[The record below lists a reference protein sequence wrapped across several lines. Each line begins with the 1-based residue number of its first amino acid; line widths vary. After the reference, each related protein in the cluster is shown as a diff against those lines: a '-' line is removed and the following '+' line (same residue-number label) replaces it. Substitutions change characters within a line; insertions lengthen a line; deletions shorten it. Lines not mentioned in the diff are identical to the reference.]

1 MINACIFDLDGV
13 IVDTAHYHFMA
24 WRRLAGELGVD
35 LTEQENEKLKGVSRM
50 DSLEIILKLGGITKN
65 EQEKEALASKKN
77 NWFVEYIHSMKSNE
91 IFPGVKE
98 LIQQIRASGRKI
110 ALASSSK
117 NAETV
122 IELLGIAPLFDV
134 MIDGTMI
141 VHTKPDPE
149 IFLLA
154 ASRLNSSPKE
164 CLVFED
170 AEAGVEAAVRAGM
183 KCIGVGL
190 AEQLRKANLTV
201 KNTADFDLK
210 NLNTL

>member
-1 MINACIFDLDGV
+1 M
-13 IVDTAHYHFMA
+13 DTAHYHFMA
-24 WRRLAGELGVD
+24 WKRLAAEVGVN

-50 DSLEIILKLGGITKN
+50 DSLEIILKLGGIAIN
-65 EQEKEALASKKN
+65 EQEKEALAKKKN
-77 NWFVEYIHSMKSNE
+77 NWFVEYINEMKSNE
-91 IFPGVKE
+91 IFPGVKK
-98 LIQQIRASGRKI
+98 LIQQIGSTGIKV

-122 IELLGIAPLFDV
+122 IQLLGIAPLFDV

-154 ASRLNSSPKE
+154 ASRLGISPKE

-183 KCIGVGL
+183 KCIGVGSP
-190 AEQLRKANLTV
+190 AQLSKAIIIV

-210 NLNTL
+210 NLKTL

>member
-1 MINACIFDLDGV
+1 LIKACIFDLDGV

-24 WRRLAGELGVD
+24 WKRLGAELGVN

-50 DSLEIILKLGGITKN
+50 DSLEIILKLGGVVKN
-65 EQEKEALASKKN
+65 KQEKEALAAKKN
-77 NWFVEYIHSMKSNE
+77 NWFIEYINEMKANE

-98 LIQQIRASGRKI
+98 LIHQIRASGRKV

-122 IELLGIAPLFDV
+122 IGLLGIGPLFDV

-141 VHTKPDPE
+141 IHTKPDPE

-154 ASRLNSSPKE
+154 ASRLAIDPKD

-183 KCIGVGL
+183 KCIGVGSP
-190 AEQLRKANLTV
+190 AQLSKANIIV
-201 KNTADFDLK
+201 KNTADFEIK
-210 NLNTL
+210 NLDTL